1 MLQSVPRRSRVNF
14 IRYAD
19 DFIVTGKSK
28 RLLETK
34 VKPAI
39 EEFLEKRGLRLSPEK
54 TKITYIKDGFGFL
67 GQDIRK
73 FGRKL
78 IITPSKEGFVT
89 LIRTIGDLIRRHTS
103 APMDVLITKLN
114 SVAPWMGEL
123 PPTRGSIG
131 RVQPRRHLRIPST
144 VAHAPPQTS

>member
-1 MLQSVPRRSRVNF
+1 MTLDGMEQTILKVVPRRSRVNF

-39 EEFLEKRGLRLSPEK
+39 EEFLAARGLRLSPEK

-67 GQDIRK
+67 GQTIRK

-78 IITPSKEGFVT
+78 IITPSREGWVT

-103 APMDVLITKLN
+103 APMDVLVTKLN
-114 SVAPWMGEL
+114 
-123 PPTRGSIG
+123 
-131 RVQPRRHLRIPST
+131 
-144 VAHAPPQTS
+144 